1 MKRVNPYSP
10 TFTLENDDRI
20 ILGGNFFRKT
30 RIDELLQL
38 INVLNG
44 TMSLAGPR
52 PEQVHVVKEYIEKL
66 ENYNDRHLVK
76 PGITGLAQV
85 EIGYVDD
92 IKGARGNY
100 QQTWNMLTVG
110 HFSVT

>member
-1 MKRVNPYSP
+1 
-10 TFTLENDDRI
+10 
-20 ILGGNFFRKT
+20 
-30 RIDELLQL
+30 
-38 INVLNG
+38 
-44 TMSLAGPR
+44 MSLVGPR

-92 IKGARGNY
+92 IKGAKRKLSTDLEYVNSWSFFGDINICIR
-100 QQTWNMLTVG
+100 TLGVLIG
-110 HFSVT
+110 RKGAR